1 MFYSRELSGEEFV
14 NVKLVQISEPVTRLS
29 MYGNA
34 YTTANFLRKDG
45 KRVYLHAR
53 PGSRVGEPRIV
64 KIGVNYLV
72 DLIIKNKDLGPM
84 FDVEEFFHTMPKRR
98 DKGAEAFLASLD

>member
-14 NVKLVQISEPVTRLS
+14 NVELVQISEPVTKYSLH
-29 MYGNA
+29 NNE
-34 YTTANFLRKDG
+34 YTTAYFLRKDG
-45 KRVYLHAR
+45 KRMYLHAR
-53 PGSRVGEPRIV
+53 PGSRIGEPRLV

-72 DLIIKNKDLGPM
+72 DLIIKNEDLGPM

-98 DKGAEAFLASLD
+98 DKGAEAFLASLG